1 MSFLRPQRTVAQVST
16 VAGFG
21 YWSGE
26 DVQVEF
32 HPAPADA
39 GIVFVFSPPN
49 RQPIELPVGL
59 DLRLDVARR
68 TVLARDGVQV
78 EMIEHVLAAL
88 SGVEVDNCRVVVT
101 ASEMPGCDGSS
112 LAFVEALDNAGY
124 VEQSSW
130 VFPLVV
136 RHAVRVELDDT
147 TIEAYPSAAG
157 LMSVE
162 YYLDYGNGNSIGRQ
176 NFAIEV
182 TPDSFRSD
190 LAPARTFVL
199 QHEAD
204 AFKSQGKG
212 TRVTPNDLLI
222 FGPSGPV
229 ENRLRFADE
238 CVRHKTLDVVGDMAL
253 AGRPIIGHIVAHKS
267 GHRLNARLVERL
279 LADEAASG
287 RRHCA

>member
-1 MSFLRPQRTVAQVST
+1 
-16 VAGFG
+16 
-21 YWSGE
+21 
-26 DVQVEF
+26 
-32 HPAPADA
+32 
-39 GIVFVFSPPN
+39 
-49 RQPIELPVGL
+49 
-59 DLRLDVARR
+59 
-68 TVLARDGVQV
+68 
-78 EMIEHVLAAL
+78 MIEHVLAAL